1 MTKYPFE
8 EKDQA
13 ELDAY
18 LAGVI
23 GDFIAECEETER
35 AAYLAVISNGRA
47 FKVKRE
53 GNVLWFPVQPKRKA

>member
-18 LAGVI
+18 LAGVM
-23 GDFIAECEETER
+23 GDFLAKCEEKER
-35 AAYLAVISNGRA
+35 AAHLAVISNGRA

-53 GNVLWFPVQPKRKA
+53 GNVLWFPVQPKLKK